1 MADGTCEYKKLEG
14 MLKEIDQKRE
24 QDLVRVEGRLDA
36 TLEEIKALINDTTL
50 KKNEIQNQIAKQD
63 GGVQRGSI
71 LGRPLG
77 VQGRSQDF
85 VTT

>member
-1 MADGTCEYKKLEG
+1 MT
-14 MLKEIDQKRE
+14 RPF
-24 QDLVRVEGRLDA
+24 
-36 TLEEIKALINDTTL
+36 

-71 LGRPLG
+71 LGSPLG